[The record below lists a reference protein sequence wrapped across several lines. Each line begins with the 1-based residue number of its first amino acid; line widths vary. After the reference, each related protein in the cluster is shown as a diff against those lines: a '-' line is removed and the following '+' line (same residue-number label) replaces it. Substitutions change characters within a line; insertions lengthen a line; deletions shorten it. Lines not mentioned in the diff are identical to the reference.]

1 MTQNLRHSTDGLPHA
16 ARSALGPALAAVTVS
31 LAALAVA
38 ASWPRTPGEGLWFW
52 VVACLAG
59 ELLWVRLP
67 LGRATLSMASACN
80 FAALLLLPRGEAML
94 AAATASLAS
103 ELLVMRKP
111 PVRFLFNA
119 GQTVLA
125 VGAGGLVYHALAGPG
140 LLHATAISASGLVP
154 LLLAAAA
161 YALVNTGSVSLAVGL
176 TEQVAPWRA
185 WWANFGSL
193 YELLST
199 SALFSLG
206 ALLAVLYSLAG
217 PLGTAFVSLPLLLAH
232 DSYRRYLER
241 RDGAAAPGD
250 ERRAA

>member
-1 MTQNLRHSTDGLPHA
+1 MTGNIRQSTDDLPRA
-16 ARSALGPALAAVTVS
+16 ARSLLGVTLASVTVT
-31 LAALAVA
+31 LAALAA
-38 ASWPRTPGEGLWFW
+38 ATSWPRTPGEGFWFW

-94 AAATASLAS
+94 AAAAASLAA

-125 VGAGGLVYHALAGPG
+125 VGAGGLVYHTLAGPG
-140 LLHATAISASGLVP
+140 MLHATAISTSGLLP
-154 LLLAAAA
+154 LGLAALA
-161 YALVNTGSVSLAVGL
+161 YACVNTGSVSLAVGL
-176 TEQVAPWRA
+176 TERVAPWRA

-199 SALFSLG
+199 WALFSLG

-241 RDGAAAPGD
+241 RDGAAEAGT